1 MRNLLFCFVMPV
13 LAFSQPR
20 LVLKPANAMDFGLMR
35 AGEILRD
42 SVSIFNAG
50 SDTLVISGMKPSCGC
65 TAVLVSENKIAPRK
79 AGTLRITFNS
89 FNQKGKVSKS
99 ISIASNDPK
108 EPAVDLVFRV
118 DVAVSVDVTPDY
130 LVFPNMKKGR
140 TSQQTIKITNRSPSP
155 LHLQSVENSV
165 QGLTLALPTKP
176 IPRDSS
182 ASLKAFF
189 VSQKAGPLKG
199 VLTLHTSDSLMPAI
213 EIRVYGSV
221 QE

>member
-1 MRNLLFCFVMPV
+1 
-13 LAFSQPR
+13 
-20 LVLKPANAMDFGLMR
+20 
-35 AGEILRD
+35 
-42 SVSIFNAG
+42 
-50 SDTLVISGMKPSCGC
+50 
-65 TAVLVSENKIAPRK
+65 
-79 AGTLRITFNS
+79 
-89 FNQKGKVSKS
+89 
-99 ISIASNDPK
+99 
-108 EPAVDLVFRV
+108 
-118 DVAVSVDVTPDY
+118 VTPDY